1 MGGFR
6 AKDAD
11 RERYVDIIEAAYVD
25 GQLGEQ
31 DRELRVS
38 RALTAETL
46 DELEGLTR
54 DLQDRPVVVAPR
66 VGTPAAPAPRAAKLV
81 VGGAFA
87 VITLVALLIFG
98 AVGLAIFS
106 AGGPDA
112 VTTTVEGWDEAVPV
126 PAEVDVAEAPSFA
139 MTAPEVRRFLKG
151 YEKKFGTLGV
161 FEVGFYPTRVGAQV
175 PVRGTRPRMERWS
188 FDGTWRR
195 DTEAARAREG
205 TVLFDAGELDVQ
217 RLFANITTAR
227 KTLGVQRGRLTHVLI
242 HTWTDGV
249 PTVNIY
255 IANSFDE
262 NGFLKTSMA
271 GDLIRAYPYDG

>member
-11 RERYVDIIEAAYVD
+11 RDRYVEIIEAAYVD

-46 DELEGLTR
+46 DELDALTR
-54 DLQDRPVVVAPR
+54 DLQVRSDMVVRPAPSRPGTQPGRVLGVIAALGALVVLVGGGVVGLVVISATDGSEGGSPTVVV
-66 VGTPAAPAPRAAKLV
+66 
-81 VGGAFA
+81 
-87 VITLVALLIFG
+87 
-98 AVGLAIFS
+98 S
-106 AGGPDA
+106 S
-112 VTTTVEGWDEAVPV
+112 EAVPV
-126 PAEVDVAEAPSFA
+126 PSDAEAAEAPSFA
-139 MTAPEVRRFLKG
+139 MTTPEVRRFLKA
-151 YEKKFGTLGV
+151 YEKKFGTLDA
-161 FEVGFYPTRVGAQV
+161 FQVGFYPTRVGAQV

-188 FDGTWRR
+188 FDGAWRR
-195 DTEAARAREG
+195 DTASARGRENA
-205 TVLFDAGELDVQ
+205 VVFDAGELDVQ

-249 PTVNIY
+249 PTVNIF

-262 NGFLKTSMA
+262 SGLLKTSMA

>member
-1 MGGFR
+1 MRGFR
-6 AKDAD
+6 AKGAD
-11 RERYVDIIEAAYVD
+11 RDRYVEVIESAYVD
-25 GQLGEQ
+25 GQIGDA

-38 RALTAETL
+38 RALSAKTL
-46 DELEGLTR
+46 DELETLTR
-54 DLQDRPVVVAPR
+54 DLQNRPIPAQAAPPPRTPRTGRVAGLVAALGAFVVLVGGGVVGLVVLSATDESGVGSPTVVV
-66 VGTPAAPAPRAAKLV
+66 
-81 VGGAFA
+81 
-87 VITLVALLIFG
+87 
-98 AVGLAIFS
+98 S
-106 AGGPDA
+106 S
-112 VTTTVEGWDEAVPV
+112 EAVPV
-126 PAEVDVAEAPSFA
+126 PSEAGAAQARSFA

-151 YEKKFGTLGV
+151 YEKRFGTLDV

-195 DTEAARAREG
+195 DTKAARVREG
-205 TVLFDAGELDVQ
+205 TVVFDAGELDVQ

-262 NGFLKTSMA
+262 SGFLKTSMA
-271 GDLIRAYPYDG
+271 GDLIRAFPYDA